1 MRRHSPWLLAVVV
14 LGAGLAFVY
23 LGPELS
29 FSIAARAVI
38 ASIIYRLIRRA
49 L

>member
-1 MRRHSPWLLAVVV
+1 MIVLLVVA
-14 LGAGLAFVY
+14 AGLAFVY
-23 LGPELS
+23 LGPDAA